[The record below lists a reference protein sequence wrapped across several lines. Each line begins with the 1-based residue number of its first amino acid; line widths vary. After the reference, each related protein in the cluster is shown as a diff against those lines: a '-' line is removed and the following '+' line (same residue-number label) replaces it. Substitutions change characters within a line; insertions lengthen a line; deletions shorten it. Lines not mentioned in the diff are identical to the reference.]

1 MNIFENDNNFKID
14 SPNNEIKTNDKTIMK
29 KNIYAANK
37 PRKEKIL
44 VMIIIMKLEQ
54 KKRKNISIQKIYKII
69 IIRVY

>member
-37 PRKEKIL
+37 PRK
-44 VMIIIMKLEQ
+44 
-54 KKRKNISIQKIYKII
+54 RKNFGNDSDDEIRAEITKKYIYPKDL
-69 IIRVY
+69 

>member
-37 PRKEKIL
+37 PRK
-44 VMIIIMKLEQ
+44 
-54 KKRKNISIQKIYKII
+54 RKNYGNDKNNEIRAEKTKKYIYPKDL
-69 IIRVY
+69 